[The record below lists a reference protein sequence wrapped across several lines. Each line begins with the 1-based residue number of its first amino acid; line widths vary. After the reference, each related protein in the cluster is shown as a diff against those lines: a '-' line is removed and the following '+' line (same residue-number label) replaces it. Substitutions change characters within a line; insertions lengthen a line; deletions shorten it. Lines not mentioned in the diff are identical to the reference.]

1 MNKPTILVDI
11 DDTLN
16 QFAAT
21 FWNIYNEVYDESQ
34 DYTKVDSWNLQ
45 EYARDDI
52 HVYDLL
58 KHPGIFRN
66 IPLKEYAVEFIKGLY
81 EEYEVYIVTDS
92 PSGTSHCE
100 LNDHHFSNP
109 ADDKRKWVMEHF
121 PFFPQDQV
129 IFCSHKWMV
138 IGDLLIDDKP
148 AMFEKFRSLGRR
160 SILIDMPYNRH
171 IKTKWRAKDLIE
183 AERMVREILS
193 DE

>member
-1 MNKPTILVDI
+1 MTKPTILVDI

-21 FWNIYNEVYDESQ
+21 FWNIYNEVYDENQ
-34 DYTKVDSWNLQ
+34 DYKKVDSWNLQ
-45 EYARDDI
+45 DYARDDI

-58 KHPGIFRN
+58 KHPGIFRH
-66 IPLKEYAVEFIKGLY
+66 IPLKEYATQFIKRLY
-81 EEYEVYIVTDS
+81 ENYEVYIVSDS

-100 LNDHHFSNP
+100 LNNHHYSNP
-109 ADDKRKWVMEHF
+109 ADDKRKWVKEHF

-138 IGDLLIDDKP
+138 TGDLLIDDKP
-148 AMFEKFRSLGRR
+148 AMFEKFQALGRK

-171 IKTKWRAKDLIE
+171 IETKWRAKDLME
-183 AERMVREILS
+183 AERMVQEILS
-193 DE
+193 